1 MSNVIWGKLSKPPKE
16 ALKPILAGRLKGKTD
31 INPQWRYEI
40 MTEVFGLCGEGWR
53 FEIER
58 LWTEPGSEGQ
68 LFAFAKVALSYK
80 TDGEWSCPVPGI
92 GGSMLVQKEK
102 AGLYCNDEGYKM
114 AVTDAIGTAMKMI
127 GVAADIYFGKWDG
140 SKYKDDDNSK
150 KMADQFMEE
159 VIKPKPEEITQ
170 KAFDQFN
177 ELHKDNIAFGF
188 DLDYDLFC
196 EAVKKMSPTGK
207 LPTREDSIPK
217 IVSTVDPND
226 VLKELTT
233 GE

>member
-1 MSNVIWGKLSKPPKE
+1 
-16 ALKPILAGRLKGKTD
+16 
-31 INPQWRYEI
+31 
-40 MTEVFGLCGEGWR
+40 
-53 FEIER
+53 
-58 LWTEPGSEGQ
+58 
-68 LFAFAKVALSYK
+68 
-80 TDGEWSCPVPGI
+80 
-92 GGSMLVQKEK
+92 
-102 AGLYCNDEGYKM
+102 M